1 MNIKKTFL
9 FIFSAVA
16 LSAFCEDSAFDREFP
31 LWKKSSPKQVF
42 KDTDC
47 KVRGGSSIRIENGG
61 TALRSVEL
69 EPDTEYEL
77 TFYVK
82 GKDIQ
87 SGTFKQGKYVKPNG
101 GRIQLHNNQSWIR
114 ITSDPMNRKLETGT
128 FDWRKG
134 EGIIDT
140 NVLGEKINLNLSIF
154 GKGTVYFDKIRLKK
168 LSSE

>member
-1 MNIKKTFL
+1 MNFKYMSTFL
-9 FIFSAVA
+9 LCSGTFL
-16 LSAFCEDSAFDREFP
+16 LSAQEYSFEKEIHR
-31 LWKKSSPKQVF
+31 LKSPKVQLDHTV
-42 KDTDC
+42 KLSSTPS
-47 KVRGGSSIRIENGG
+47 VRISDGQGVSKRVS
-61 TALRSVEL
+61 L
-69 EPDTEYEL
+69 EPGSRYRL

-82 GKDIQ
+82 GKNVS
-87 SGTFKQGKYVKPNG
+87 SGRDERNRRCG
-101 GRIQLHNNQSWIR
+101 GRFYVNNGKKWLCF
-114 ITSDPMNRKLETGT
+114 TSRADNAAETGT